1 MRLSNLI
8 IISFILVGLAGS
20 LVGGVLYFDSAQN
33 LMGVEVSDSLLAVA
47 ESRADHV
54 ETYFKQNIERLKL
67 VASRTK
73 LRNTLK
79 QYNENPNQA
88 DADTITGILNDA
100 KKPIKEFDRI
110 CILNLD
116 GIVVASTDESFFGK
130 DVSDKE
136 FFIEGKEKESINF
149 VEENGELKIFTTGPL
164 ILDGDVIG
172 VGITV
177 VDDRELEEIIKDRT
191 GLGETGEVL
200 VATQEMNE
208 RNYLFERVFENEA
221 LGQQTESAVSAEPM
235 RQALGGNEISFDN
248 ALDYRDEPVMAVSQ
262 YIAVAD
268 MGLVAKIDRAE
279 ILGSYHQL
287 LVDYS
292 IMIGMLIVIIS
303 VIIGFFVSRLIS
315 KPIKNLIQ
323 TVDTITKGQLD
334 IQLNKSNIAEIQ
346 SLSNSLNRVLASL
359 KLAVL
364 RGRTTKDKIGLGE
377 VLQARKE
384 AEETYKLLYES
395 SSDAIMILSPPDG
408 RFVEA
413 NPATIKLFGAKNE
426 EEFITKTPKDISP
439 KKQPDGKLSS
449 EGAKK
454 MIERAMKEG
463 SASFNWVHKTLAGEE
478 FNAHVLLTKFT
489 LNEKDLLHATVR
501 RRG

>member
-1 MRLSNLI
+1 MRLSDLI
-8 IISFILVGLAGS
+8 IISFVLVGLIGS
-20 LVGGVLYFDSAQN
+20 LVGGALYFNSSQD
-33 LMGVEVSDSLLAVA
+33 LMRESISDSLLAVA

-79 QYNENPNQA
+79 QYSENPNQA
-88 DADTITGILNDA
+88 DVDTITGILNDA
-100 KKPIKEFDRI
+100 KKPIEEFERI
-110 CILNLD
+110 CILSLD
-116 GIVVASTDESFFGK
+116 GIVVASTNEGFCGK
-130 DVSDKE
+130 DVSDKK
-136 FFIEGKEKESINF
+136 FFLEAKEKESINF
-149 VEENGELKIFTTGPL
+149 VEENGELKIFISGPL
-164 ILDGDVIG
+164 SLDGEIIG
-172 VGITV
+172 VGLTV
-177 VDDRELEEIIKDRT
+177 VDNRELKKIIKDGT

-200 VATQEMNE
+200 VATLVADE
-208 RNYLFERVFENEA
+208 RIYLFERLFEDEA
-221 LGQQTESAVSAEPM
+221 LMQQTESAVSAEPM

-279 ILGSYHQL
+279 VLGAYQQL

-292 IMIGMLIVIIS
+292 IMIGALIIIIS
-303 VIIGFFVSRLIS
+303 IIIGFFVSRLIS
-315 KPIKNLIQ
+315 KPIKSLIQ

-346 SLSNSLNRVLASL
+346 SLNNSLNRVLASL

-364 RGRTTKDKIGLGE
+364 RGGTTKDKIGLGE
-377 VLQARKE
+377 ILQARKE

-395 SSDAIMILSPPDG
+395 SSDAIMILSPPDW

-413 NPATIKLFGAKNE
+413 NPATIKLFKAKNE
-426 EEFITKTPKDISP
+426 EEFITKTPGDISP

-449 EGAKK
+449 QEAKK
-454 MIERAMKEG
+454 MIEKAMNEG

-501 RRG
+501 QR